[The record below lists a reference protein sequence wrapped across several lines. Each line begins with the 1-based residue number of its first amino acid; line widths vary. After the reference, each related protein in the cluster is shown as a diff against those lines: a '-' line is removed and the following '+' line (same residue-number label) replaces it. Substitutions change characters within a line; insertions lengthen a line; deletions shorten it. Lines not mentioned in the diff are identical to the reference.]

1 MSQAKKDAWETA
13 DEKHISKLAGDL
25 KYDNYTKRKYD
36 NTGSALSFEMSAPY
50 KQVKYSH
57 SFNDSPMNMG
67 PFEETEIPM
76 NTKTVAQDQSSI
88 DSVKKRGNT
97 VIAKGTGSM
106 GEKIKMKS
114 KHKKNKTKLS
124 AKF

>member
-1 MSQAKKDAWETA
+1 MTD

-36 NTGSALSFEMSAPY
+36 NTNSALSFKMSAPY

-57 SFNDSPMNMG
+57 SFSDSPMNMG
-67 PFEETEIPM
+67 PFEETEITP

-106 GEKIKMKS
+106 GEKIKLKR
-114 KHKKNKTKLS
+114 KEKKNKTILS
-124 AKF
+124 GKF